1 MTSITSI
8 EGDFTAKISLE
19 PDFSTPDFIQVFED
33 IHGFHHFSA
42 SENSNEPDD
51 SRTIY
56 FTMKPGITNGKHI
69 YPAGIHEMYFIDYK
83 DHTRIR
89 AKIISGECTVNF
101 DHQIKRFTMS
111 FHTCLKNII
120 DNREIDILG
129 SFDLTQRSTN
139 RTT

>member
-1 MTSITSI
+1 MTTITSI

-19 PDFSTPDFIQVFED
+19 PDFSKPDLIQVFED
-33 IHGFHHFSA
+33 IHGFQHFSA
-42 SENSNEPDD
+42 IENANEHNV

-83 DHTRIR
+83 DHTRIK

-101 DHQIKRFTMS
+101 DHQKNRFTMS
-111 FHTCLKNII
+111 FHTYLKNII

-129 SFDLTQRSTN
+129 NFDLTQ
-139 RTT
+139 TTTDTAK